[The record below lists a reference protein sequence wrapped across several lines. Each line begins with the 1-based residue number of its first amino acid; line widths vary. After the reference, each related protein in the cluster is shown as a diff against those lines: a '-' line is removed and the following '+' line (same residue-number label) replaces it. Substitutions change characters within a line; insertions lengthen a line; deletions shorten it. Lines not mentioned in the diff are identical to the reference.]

1 MFFITGGT
9 GAIGGPLVEA
19 LTGDSSPVLLLTREP
34 FVATRPGVKVIKGN
48 VLEREVLGMTSHD
61 AAFVRANATTILHAA
76 AMTRFDAPLD
86 VARSVNVDGT
96 RHVLDFAASC
106 PRLQRLCALSTIYV
120 AGRRTGLIC
129 ESDLDHA
136 CGFVNAY
143 EQSKFEAEQLL
154 REWMPRLPIIVC
166 RLSTVLGDSAQ
177 GTVGRLAAIHHAIRF
192 LYHSLLP
199 MIPGSPGSPVDLI
212 ATDYAVAAVRHL
224 SGAGF
229 VAGSTFHIC
238 AGAETVS
245 EDELIDLV
253 IDAFLRYRP
262 AWRRRRIDKPAIVE
276 LETFELFRQSVE
288 AVADQGLRAPV
299 AVLGHFAPQL
309 AFPKRF
315 SDEAC
320 RSALEAIGVIRPSIR
335 QTVTKVVEYLI
346 AHNWSGVTDRVGEG
360 LPGE

>member
-1 MFFITGGT
+1 MLLLTGGT
-9 GAIGGPLVEA
+9 GAIGGPLVDA
-19 LTGDSSPVLLLTREP
+19 LTQDSSALLLLTRDP
-34 FVATRPGVKVIKGN
+34 FIPTQPGINVINGD
-48 VLEREVLGMTSHD
+48 VERAALGMNATD
-61 AAFVRANATTILHAA
+61 AAFVRAHATTIIHAA

-86 VARSVNVDGT
+86 VARRINVAGT
-96 RHVLDFAASC
+96 NHVLAFAATC

-120 AGRRTGLIC
+120 AGRQEGVIR

-143 EQSKFEAEQLL
+143 EQSKYESEQLL
-154 REWMPRLPIIVC
+154 REWMPRLPIVVC
-166 RLSTVLGDSAQ
+166 RISTTLGDSTDGA
-177 GTVGRLAAIHHAIRF
+177 VRRLAAIHHAIRF

-199 MIPGSPGSPVDLI
+199 MIPGSPDSPVDLI

-229 VAGSTFHIC
+229 VAGRTFHIC

-253 IDAFLRYRP
+253 IEAFLRYRP
-262 AWRRRRIDKPAIVE
+262 AWRRRRIEKPAIVE

-288 AVADQGLRAPV
+288 TVADAGLRAPV

-309 AFPKRF
+309 AFPKHF
-315 SDEAC
+315 DDAAC
-320 RSALEAIGVIRPSIR
+320 RSALESIGVSRPSIR
-335 QTVTKVVEYLI
+335 HTTTKVVEYLI
-346 AHNWSGVTDRVGEG
+346 AHNWSSATDRIAEG
-360 LPGE
+360 LPSD